1 MAETKTPKTKME
13 LKPVYDIVDK
23 HIHKG
28 QRSLIAMLQDT
39 QGVFGYLPEEAL
51 LIISEKTEIPMA
63 RIYGVCT
70 FYSQFK
76 LKPLGKY
83 VIQVCDGTACHV
95 RGSSS
100 LLEELK
106 SQLGINPGDTTDDG
120 LFSLEVVACIG
131 ACSLAPA
138 IVVNEETY
146 AKVTPKKID
155 EIISELKTKENV

>member
-1 MAETKTPKTKME
+1 MAETKTPETKMD
-13 LKPVYDIVDK
+13 LKPVYDVVDK
-23 HIHKG
+23 HVHKG
-28 QRSLIAMLQDT
+28 QRALIAMLQDT
-39 QGVFGYLPEEAL
+39 QEIFGFLPEEAL
-51 LIISEKTEIPMA
+51 LVISEKTDIPMA

-83 VIQVCDGTACHV
+83 IIQVCDGTACHV

-106 SQLGINPGDTTDDG
+106 SQLGINPGDTTEDG

-146 AKVTPKKID
+146 AKVSSKKID
-155 EIISELKTKENV
+155 EILSEIRKKENI